1 MLTKPLICWALAS
14 GAILIG
20 LCSSAQQGHSLPK
33 DLQEGDIIFQSSRS
47 GQSEAIALAT
57 GSPWTHVGLLLR
69 ENEAWLVLEAI
80 GPVRVIALEE
90 WIKQGEGG
98 RYSVKRSDPKH
109 GKLDASAREGM
120 RRVGERLMGKP
131 YDTLFLWNDE
141 RIYCSELIWKIY
153 AEGAGI
159 QLCPAQLLREF
170 ALEHPVV
177 RKTLQERYGEDPPW
191 NEPIVAPSSLY
202 DCPKLVT
209 VAESVR
215 P

>member
-1 MLTKPLICWALAS
+1 M
-14 GAILIG
+14 
-20 LCSSAQQGHSLPK
+20 
-33 DLQEGDIIFQSSRS
+33 
-47 GQSEAIALAT
+47 
-57 GSPWTHVGLLLR
+57 
-69 ENEAWLVLEAI
+69 LEAI

-98 RYSVKRSDPKH
+98 RYSLKRLAPKH
-109 GKLDASAREGM
+109 GTLDAAAREGM
-120 RRVGERLMGKP
+120 RRVGERFMGKP
-131 YDTLFLWNDE
+131 YDTLFLWDDE
-141 RIYCSELIWKIY
+141 RIYCSELIWKVY

-159 QLCPAQLLREF
+159 ELCPAQPLREF

-177 RKTLQERYGEDPPW
+177 RKTMQERYGADPPW
-191 NEPIVAPSSLY
+191 NEPMVAPSSLY